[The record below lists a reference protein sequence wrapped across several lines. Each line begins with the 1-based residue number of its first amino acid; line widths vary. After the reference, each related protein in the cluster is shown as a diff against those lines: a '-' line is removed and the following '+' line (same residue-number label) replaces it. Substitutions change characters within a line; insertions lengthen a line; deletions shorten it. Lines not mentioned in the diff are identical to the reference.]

1 MNEQKLCKDCKY
13 YKKDW
18 VSHLFPIFGY
28 RGEFDKCQRLVNP
41 VTGERQKIFVVLN
54 VEIIFL
60 SPHVDQKQSTLNQR
74 THD

>member
-41 VTGERQKIFVVLN
+41 VTGEKTKDFCSIERRDYFPLPTCGPEAKYFEPKN
-54 VEIIFL
+54 
-60 SPHVDQKQSTLNQR
+60 S
-74 THD
+74 

>member
-28 RGEFDKCQRLVNP
+28 RGEFDTCQRLVNP
-41 VTGERQKIFVVLN
+41 VTGRKQVDFCSIERRYYYPFPTCGPEAKYFEPKN
-54 VEIIFL
+54 
-60 SPHVDQKQSTLNQR
+60 S
-74 THD
+74 